1 MFSFLN
7 IYGGGGLGYKT
18 EKKTFRVSPEELKVI
33 EKKAEKAN
41 LKVSEFVRRAALDKG
56 IVVIE
61 ELNEFSKELRGIG
74 KNINQ
79 LTILSHQGKINV
91 IEEKD
96 LKEVKEKVNEI
107 WQLLNSLMAKTK
119 KRQG

>member
-1 MFSFLN
+1 M
-7 IYGGGGLGYKT
+7 GYKT